1 MKAIE
6 LIKKELGDA
15 KLPPNANTIFTIIE
29 NISKIR
35 FDMEKLLV
43 KLSYENIGNIIL
55 GDINLNDY
63 VRINHELSKK
73 LTREYDSLRSEMN
86 RVEVNYDEYEV
97 FYDIIDNNFYP
108 ITEEEISDMIDSIVS
123 VFSDIIEGGGDKVLR
138 DANQSTIIN
147 EFNRYKR

>member
-6 LIKKELGDA
+6 LIKKELGDT

-29 NISKIR
+29 NIGKIR

>member
-15 KLPPNANTIFTIIE
+15 KLPPNDSTIFTIIE
-29 NISKIR
+29 NIGKIR
-35 FDMEKLLV
+35 FNMEKLLV

-86 RVEVNYDEYEV
+86 KVEVNYDEYEV
-97 FYDIIDNNFYP
+97 FYDVIDNNFYP

>member
-29 NISKIR
+29 NIGKIR
-35 FDMEKLLV
+35 FNMEKLLV

-123 VFSDIIEGGGDKVLR
+123 LFSDIIEGGGDKVLR

>member
-29 NISKIR
+29 NIGKIR

>member
-29 NISKIR
+29 NIGKIR
-35 FDMEKLLV
+35 FNMEKLLV

-55 GDINLNDY
+55 GDINLSHY

>member
-29 NISKIR
+29 NIGKIR
-35 FDMEKLLV
+35 FNMEKLLV

-86 RVEVNYDEYEV
+86 KVEVNYDEYEV
-97 FYDIIDNNFYP
+97 FYDVIDNNFYP

>member
-15 KLPPNANTIFTIIE
+15 KLPPNDNTIFTIIE
-29 NISKIR
+29 NIGKIR
-35 FDMEKLLV
+35 FNMEKLLV

-86 RVEVNYDEYEV
+86 KVEVNYDEYEV
-97 FYDIIDNNFYP
+97 FYDVIDNNFYP